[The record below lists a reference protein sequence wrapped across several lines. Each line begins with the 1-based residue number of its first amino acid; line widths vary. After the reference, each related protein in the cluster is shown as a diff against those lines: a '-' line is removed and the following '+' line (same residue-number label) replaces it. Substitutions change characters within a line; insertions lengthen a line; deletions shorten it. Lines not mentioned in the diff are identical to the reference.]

1 MRKVILS
8 LPVLVS
14 ALFYSQCTVV
24 GKDVVSVNEL
34 QNYTVENDN
43 AQCAECFQWS
53 VSGANSKIEGD
64 VKGKL
69 IQLKN
74 LTPGKT
80 QLTATVLSKNGS
92 IQCSKNIEIK
102 PAEIIT
108 EKNANVATTT
118 APEVKKDCN
127 IQVRD
132 IKELKSSENLVEF
145 YPIPPNSNFKYYWTA
160 NYESGSQKESTE
172 IVPQFP
178 YSKGDGILS
187 LKLKIVSDKC
197 INTSSKTYDS
207 NFWKFY

>member
-1 MRKVILS
+1 MRKIILS

-14 ALFYSQCTVV
+14 ALFYSQCTIV
-24 GKDVVSVNEL
+24 GKDVVSVNGVE
-34 QNYTVENDN
+34 NYTVENDN

-53 VSGANSKIEGD
+53 VAGVNSQILGD
-64 VKGKL
+64 LKGKL

-102 PAEIIT
+102 PAEVVAVAD
-108 EKNANVATTT
+108 KNVNIAATTAAT
-118 APEVKKDCN
+118 ETKKDCN

-132 IKELKSSENLVEF
+132 IKELKSSENLVDF
-145 YPIPPNSNFKYYWTA
+145 YPIPPNSNFKYYWTV
-160 NYESGSQKESTE
+160 NYQSGVQKESTD

-178 YSKGDGILS
+178 YS
-187 LKLKIVSDKC
+187 
-197 INTSSKTYDS
+197 TP
-207 NFWKFY
+207 

>member
-1 MRKVILS
+1 MRKIILS
-8 LPVLVS
+8 LPVFAS
-14 ALFYSQCTVV
+14 ALFYSQCTIV
-24 GKDVVSVNEL
+24 GKDVVTANEVE
-34 QNYTVENDN
+34 NYTLENDN

-53 VSGANSKIEGD
+53 VAGNSKLEGD
-64 VKGKL
+64 LKKKT

-102 PAEIIT
+102 PAEIAAD
-108 EKNANVATTT
+108 KNTNVATTT
-118 APEVKKDCN
+118 APETKKDCN

-132 IKELKSSENLVEF
+132 IKELKSSENLVDF

-160 NYESGSQKESTE
+160 TYESGSQKESTE